1 MTGISVQRSAWV
13 YESLITSEIAQGLE
27 KICDAQGSVR
37 CCVSV
42 QLLFWK
48 GGGGGGRWGWAANG
62 KNMQTS
68 DILFTSLGSLHL
80 LSPLP
85 LPSSLH
91 LSLGGRSH
99 SFSGMLISL
108 CHGPLG
114 HIGRGLDPS
123 PPVSLE
129 PIN

>member
-1 MTGISVQRSAWV
+1 MLGEVGAVVCLRSYCSGRVVVVGGQRM
-13 YESLITSEIAQGLE
+13 ERTCKLLTS
-27 KICDAQGSVR
+27 
-37 CCVSV
+37 
-42 QLLFWK
+42 F
-48 GGGGGGRWGWAANG
+48 
-62 KNMQTS
+62 
-68 DILFTSLGSLHL
+68 FTSLGSLHL

>member
-1 MTGISVQRSAWV
+1 MHGEVCAVVCLRSYCSGRV
-13 YESLITSEIAQGLE
+13 
-27 KICDAQGSVR
+27 V
-37 CCVSV
+37 VV
-42 QLLFWK
+42 V
-48 GGGGGGRWGWAANG
+48 GGGGWAANG

-80 LSPLP
+80 LCPLP
-85 LPSSLH
+85 RPSSLH

>member
-27 KICDAQGSVR
+27 NICDARGSVR
-37 CCVSV
+37 CCVFA

-48 GGGGGGRWGWAANG
+48 GGGGGWAENG

-68 DILFTSLGSLHL
+68 DILLTSLGSLHL

-85 LPSSLH
+85 RPSSLH